1 VNATQTQTLLE
12 LNDGELIE
20 QIVIDLEQKR
30 PLSLEENGL
39 VRTYLN
45 SKTSLIRDLAYARLW
60 RF

>member
-45 SKTSLIRDLAYARLW
+45 SKTSLIRDLAYARL
-60 RF
+60 

>member
-39 VRTYLN
+39 VRTYLH